1 MVGLLV
7 DWLIQCMRR
16 QFFFIFF
23 RLDCNKFSK
32 ANIMWNFMTLNSFR
46 FTFSIT
52 FIAFVSPKTFNQMVH
67 YSTVR
72 HDAEL
77 PRPHRSRSC
86 KTATTADAIFIYL
99 TTVCSVNNFQLCSA
113 LLCAVRWVFVYVIV
127 CVYVSWACLLLYF
140 FFHAAWILFSVI
152 SCANFFVFQPKKNT
166 RARQPIQEIEMV
178 LRPLLLPLSGAQNV
192 MLIQ

>member
-113 LLCAVRWVFVYVIV
+113 LLC
-127 CVYVSWACLLLYF
+127 CVLCDECLYTWLYACMCHGLASCCI

-152 SCANFFVFQPKKNT
+152 SCANFFVSQPKKI
-166 RARQPIQEIEMV
+166 RARDSQYK
-178 LRPLLLPLSGAQNV
+178 R
-192 MLIQ
+192 

>member
-77 PRPHRSRSC
+77 PRPHRSWSC

-140 FFHAAWILFSVI
+140 FFTLLESFSAWFHAQIFSF
-152 SCANFFVFQPKKNT
+152 SNRKKI
-166 RARQPIQEIEMV
+166 RARDSQYK
-178 LRPLLLPLSGAQNV
+178 R
-192 MLIQ
+192 

>member
-113 LLCAVRWVFVYVIV
+113 LLCCAMSVCIRDCMRV
-127 CVYVSWACLLLYF
+127 CVMGLPLAVF